1 MDYHVTTT
9 VLAAITVVAILWLI
23 RKDHLH
29 PRLAV
34 WWLGVAAM
42 VAILGLFPGLVDRA
56 AGLLGV
62 RYPPSILF
70 AISFVV
76 VLLKLLRQDIAR
88 TRLHQ
93 TAVVLSQR
101 VAVLEKQLEE
111 REGSLSVTAGAAA
124 MPESERH

>member
-1 MDYHVTTT
+1 MDYLTPPI
-9 VLAAITVVAILWLI
+9 VLGAVTVVAILWLI

-34 WWLGVAAM
+34 WWLAVAGM
-42 VAILGLFPGLVDRA
+42 IAILGLFPSLVDRT

-88 TRLHQ
+88 TRLYQ
-93 TAVVLSQR
+93 TVVVLSQR
-101 VAVLEKQLEE
+101 VAVLERQIEE
-111 REGSLSVTAGAAA
+111 KEESLSVTTGAAEIS
-124 MPESERH
+124 ESERQ